1 MQYKVCEIEFSA
13 SFSKFFYR
21 GQKMN
26 TLNFFM
32 SLFNSGRRTQ
42 QMFKLFRNRRNNN
55 RGWIWVSLLGLGTV
69 FGVVV
74 TRNSNMIR
82 PIQLLFQG
90 VQNTTRTF
98 IPSKVNLAN
107 MEFSKE
113 IAPINQKKQSNPNQ

>member
-1 MQYKVCEIEFSA
+1 
-13 SFSKFFYR
+13 
-21 GQKMN
+21 MN